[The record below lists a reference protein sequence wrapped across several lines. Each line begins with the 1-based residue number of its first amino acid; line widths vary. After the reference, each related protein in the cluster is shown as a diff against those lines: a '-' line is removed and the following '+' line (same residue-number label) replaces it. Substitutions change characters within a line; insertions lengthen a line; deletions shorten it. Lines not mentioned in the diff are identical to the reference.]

1 MELDTECLLEARVE
15 NVERLAN
22 ALGVRIPDHRGKD
35 RHYARKLARAVL
47 RKIEEDKLADVR
59 AARRRMHS

>member
-1 MELDTECLLEARVE
+1 MELDAECLLEARVE

-35 RHYARKLARAVL
+35 RLYARKLARAVL
-47 RKIEEDKLADVR
+47 RKIEENKVADAR
-59 AARRRMHS
+59 AARRRLHS